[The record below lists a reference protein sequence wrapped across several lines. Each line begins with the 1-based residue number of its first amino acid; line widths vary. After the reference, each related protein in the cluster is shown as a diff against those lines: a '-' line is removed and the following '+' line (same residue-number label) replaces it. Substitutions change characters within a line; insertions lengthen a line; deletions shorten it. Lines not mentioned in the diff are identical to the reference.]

1 VSNNLARQW
10 TTFRLGNVCTKI
22 GSGATPRGGS
32 GVYLERG
39 EVALIRS
46 QNVYNDGFHPDG
58 LVYLTEKHADEL
70 ANVEVSKGDIL
81 LNITGDSVARAC
93 QVDPEVLPA
102 RVNQHVAIIRPDPD
116 QLCPLFLRYYLVSPS
131 MQSHMLS
138 LAGAGA
144 TRNAL
149 TKGMIESFEVPAPEC
164 VIEQRAIAC
173 ILGTLDDKIELNR
186 RRNRTLEALA
196 RAIFQSWFV
205 DFDPVKAKAA
215 VRREHPR
222 WTNAQVSRAACPKLK
237 PEIAELFPDRFED
250 SPLGP
255 IPAGWRVGKVRELC
269 VKVENGGTPKRQIAE
284 YWTPAELP
292 WLTSGEV
299 RQPFVVETKNFIS
312 KSGFESSSAKMWPP
326 FTTVVALYGATAG
339 IATLLGM
346 ELCANQACC
355 GLVPKDFASCFIHQL
370 LSSELVSLQQQARGS
385 AQQNLSQSIVADF
398 PCLIPPPELLQAFEN
413 QVHCLYQRCIKGIQE
428 SRTLA
433 ALRDALLPKLISGEL
448 RVPDAERIVGRA
460 V

>member
-1 VSNNLARQW
+1 MNEWKTVPL
-10 TTFRLGNVCTKI
+10 TDLYDI
-22 GSGATPRGGS
+22 GSGLSKPRS
-32 GVYLERG
+32 EF
-39 EVALIRS
+39 
-46 QNVYNDGFHPDG
+46 GFGHG
-58 LVYLTEKHADEL
+58 FLTFKD
-70 ANVEVSKGDIL
+70 
-81 LNITGDSVARAC
+81 
-93 QVDPEVLPA
+93 VLDNYF
-102 RVNQHVAIIRPDPD
+102 VPD
-116 QLCPLFLRYYLVSPS
+116 QLSALVNSTEKEQVNCSVMRGDVFLTRTSETQHELGMSSVALKDYPKTTFNGFTKRLRPKTPDAVVPEYAAYYFRGPRFR
-131 MQSHMLS
+131 QSVTAMSSLS
-138 LAGAGA
+138 
-144 TRNAL
+144 TRASLNNEMISRL
-149 TKGMIESFEVPAPEC
+149 TIVLPP
-164 VIEQRAIAC
+164 VTEQKAIGIFLKA
-173 ILGTLDDKIELNR
+173 LDDKIELNR
-186 RRNRTLEALA
+186 RRNRTLEAMA

-205 DFDPVKAKAA
+205 DFDPVQAKAA
-215 VRREHPR
+215 GRTP
-222 WTNAQVSRAACPKLK
+222 PGLK
-237 PEIAELFPDRFED
+237 PELAALFPDRFED

-284 YWTPAELP
+284 YWTPAEVP

-299 RQPFVVETKNFIS
+299 RQPFVVETENFIS

-433 ALRDALLPKLISGEL
+433 ALRDTLLPKLISGEL